1 MPSPGPGPVAA
12 AHRILIV
19 TALVATLCYAAWE
32 ASGFFQTG
40 DRWAA
45 ARAALAIVVAAGL
58 ARYLRSLRGLAA
70 KLTPRP
76 PAAVLLA
83 VALALPASAHAGAI
97 TLETTLR
104 TTVAEDV
111 KATVLVRNTGTDT
124 AHDVRPRVRFEDA
137 ERLGELVRELPPRSS
152 HEWTVDFP
160 RPATRGRYP
169 LLVTVSYNDPGF
181 RGFSAVSATLV
192 DVDGVFPGRFH
203 GSVSK
208 LSVDAEGTLTIVLVN
223 DDTVAHEAHLSVF
236 LPDELGGVRDVG
248 VQQQP
253 PGQARTITVP
263 IRNHGALAGSRYPV
277 YAVVRVDAEPHS
289 AALLVGTV
297 DVITSTAIDWQAYLP
312 RSALVLAIAFLVT
325 EITLALLAWWRPDP
339 GATPPPRT

>member
-1 MPSPGPGPVAA
+1 
-12 AHRILIV
+12 
-19 TALVATLCYAAWE
+19 
-32 ASGFFQTG
+32 
-40 DRWAA
+40 
-45 ARAALAIVVAAGL
+45 
-58 ARYLRSLRGLAA
+58 
-70 KLTPRP
+70 
-76 PAAVLLA
+76 
-83 VALALPASAHAGAI
+83 
-97 TLETTLR
+97 
-104 TTVAEDV
+104 
-111 KATVLVRNTGTDT
+111 
-124 AHDVRPRVRFEDA
+124 
-137 ERLGELVRELPPRSS
+137 
-152 HEWTVDFP
+152 
-160 RPATRGRYP
+160 
-169 LLVTVSYNDPGF
+169 
-181 RGFSAVSATLV
+181 VSATLV

-223 DDTVAHEAHLSVF
+223 DDTVAHGVHLSVF
-236 LPDELGGVRDVG
+236 LPDELGGIRDVG

-277 YAVVRVDAEPHS
+277 YAVVRIDADPRS